1 MLCLKVASPE
11 YFVVEFVVVFLKKLN
26 CFCVGYMTEFGIY
39 YVVQT
44 IQKSLVDEG
53 IEEVHFFRSVLK
65 YITDHV
71 FEHCFCEI
79 HVVVEVCKCTL
90 WLDHPELSSMTCGVG
105 VLCTEGRSE
114 GVDVAECLCISLAV
128 ELSAYSEV
136 CLLAKEVLAVV
147 YSSVLVQR
155 RVLHIQCGYLEHL
168 SCTLT
173 VASCD
178 QWCMNVNKSSLLEE
192 FVDCIS
198 AQGTYTE
205 YCLESVCSRS

>member
-1 MLCLKVASPE
+1 
-11 YFVVEFVVVFLKKLN
+11 
-26 CFCVGYMTEFGIY
+26 
-39 YVVQT
+39 
-44 IQKSLVDEG
+44 
-53 IEEVHFFRSVLK
+53 
-65 YITDHV
+65 
-71 FEHCFCEI
+71 
-79 HVVVEVCKCTL
+79 
-90 WLDHPELSSMTCGVG
+90 MTCGVG

-136 CLLAKEVLAVV
+136 GLLAKEVLAVV
-147 YSSVLVQR
+147 YSSVLVSAAD
-155 RVLHIQCGYLEHL
+155 VLHIQCGYLEHL

-178 QWCMNVNKSSLLEE
+178 QRCMNVNKSSLLEE
-192 FVDCIS
+192 FVDRIS